1 MLFQDVPMLIADTT
15 AQITISEAAGYA
27 ANHFAGDILKVE
39 ALFTDNTPG
48 IRVFTIIS
56 SDTSGMLTI
65 QEQDLAGNGGD
76 TGYTICEEHWIDGD
90 PGRPSSIIPAITT
103 GSIAHIIM
111 ASPSVSGFGEIW
123 NKSIVDFEIF
133 NGELYATIGLN
144 YLYGARVW
152 KTSDGTTWVPNSNF
166 SFGLFH
172 GYYPDGYPSNPT
184 GICWHNTV
192 TARNGNPVC
201 SSFTKFGKSSV
212 TGTETLFTGGTG
224 TGGCNGPGARVAR
237 LDTNQWNLIVDYFV
251 DTNTTGTNEN
261 GLGNDGYPQAFQ
273 FSNFQA
279 WSFAEYDNKL
289 FNAIARFKGGRM
301 MYTANGSTADD
312 AWTYAVGGGASTT
325 EGIGDVTNVGFNLY
339 NYSSSLYAGSFSTVA
354 FLPGFTINGADIWK
368 ATGPGNNLTWT
379 RITGNAFGDTKAV
392 EAGAFTEFYGTLYV
406 ALSTTLP
413 ANFPGEELPGAGGAK
428 IYRLQP
434 QPAAAMDYNEN
445 SSQTTTDCTSR
456 ATTTSEIPTL
466 IDLSRFDAKGIWRF
480 VILTWKTESEIDN
493 AGFNI
498 YRAETEDGEYVK
510 INASL
515 IPAKGSTTEG
525 ASYRYVDQT
534 AKRGTTYYYKLED
547 VDMSGNATMH
557 GPAAPAPGL
566 FSVFLK
572 NKLQ

>member
-1 MLFQDVPMLIADTT
+1 
-15 AQITISEAAGYA
+15 
-27 ANHFAGDILKVE
+27 
-39 ALFTDNTPG
+39 
-48 IRVFTIIS
+48 
-56 SDTSGMLTI
+56 
-65 QEQDLAGNGGD
+65 
-76 TGYTICEEHWIDGD
+76 
-90 PGRPSSIIPAITT
+90 
-103 GSIAHIIM
+103 M
-111 ASPSVSGFGEIW
+111 ASPDVSGFGEIW

-144 YLYGARVW
+144 YLYGARIW
-152 KTSDGTTWVPNSNF
+152 KTSDGTTWVPNSSY

-289 FNAIARFKGGRM
+289 FTGIARFKGGRM

-312 AWTYAVGGGASTT
+312 AWAYAVGGGASTT

-354 FLPGFTINGADIWK
+354 FLAGYTINGADIWK

-379 RITGNAFGDTKAV
+379 RITGNGFGDTKVV

-434 QPAAAMDYNEN
+434 QPGCGNGIIDPGEQCEEN
-445 SSQTTTDCTSR
+445 ADCASYGNWLDCNNCQC
-456 ATTTSEIPTL
+456 EEPTV
-466 IDLSRFDAKGIWRF
+466 IDLVRFEAKGKLARIFIKWE
-480 VILTWKTESEIDN
+480 TASEIDN
-493 AGFNI
+493 MGFNI
-498 YRAETEDGEYVK
+498 YRADSADGEYVK
-510 INASL
+510 INTAL
-515 IPAKGSTTEG
+515 IPAKGSATEG
-525 ASYRYVDQT
+525 A
-534 AKRGTTYYYKLED
+534 AL
-547 VDMSGNATMH
+547 
-557 GPAAPAPGL
+557 
-566 FSVFLK
+566 
-572 NKLQ
+572 